1 MHVDAIGCHPERA
14 QRPKDLLSCHATN
27 SRSFATLRMTWS
39 LSLVLAT
46 TAGAQ
51 VRVNPT
57 GVSVSSMAA
66 TTVFLTFGGLR
77 DQQPVDA
84 YWCGEIISAAPAR
97 GTRCDPSTLYGKLPL
112 RYDLSQLRGGSFT
125 DIMSIPPSVVRLA
138 YQAAQRGATSTF
150 FYVRRFQSVSGGPD
164 EYVAVT
170 CRLTGGGARV
180 PFSLTDVRLEFDG
193 DEALPFIAPGESP
206 PTIAA
211 RIAYTGTGRLIGRWE
226 IVLPGE
232 EPPTSRDLLTEATLP
247 LEQRGSQRRFTQ
259 LERFNVFL
267 TPDGQVTLPGPDT
280 RKLPSAAEGTYRIL
294 LRVEAIDDREGDSNL
309 ADAGAGVG
317 TVHSGAVAG
326 FSLPV
331 LRYVVAGP
339 GARTRVDDPSPLR
352 LLSPRDADTLSAASP
367 FSLLWSPSEGVVP
380 DFYRVD
386 LETQRG
392 EALLSALLPRTA
404 RRYEVPAWLATRAG
418 DRAIRWRVIGL
429 AADGTHLRSSAWRSA
444 RFVNTVPAGQA
455 NKSHVSPR

>member
-1 MHVDAIGCHPERA
+1 MRSGLLGARAGSAI
-14 QRPKDLLSCHATN
+14 
-27 SRSFATLRMTWS
+27 ATLR
-39 LSLVLAT
+39 
-46 TAGAQ
+46 TAICLGVTVVPTAIAQ

-97 GTRCDPSTLYGKLPL
+97 GTRCDPATLYGKLPL

-150 FYVRRFQSVSGGPD
+150 FYVRRFASVTGGPD

-170 CRLTGGGARV
+170 CRLTGGGARA
-180 PFSLTDVRLEFDG
+180 PFSLTDVHLEFDG
-193 DEALPFIAPGESP
+193 QDALPFIAPGEAP
-206 PTIAA
+206 PPIAA

-232 EPPTSRDLLTEATLP
+232 EPPTSRDLVTEATLP
-247 LEQRGSQRRFTQ
+247 IDQRGSQRRFTQ
-259 LERFNVFL
+259 LERFNIFL
-267 TPDGQVTLPGPDT
+267 PPDGNVTLPGPDT
-280 RKLPSAAEGTYRIL
+280 RKLPSAAEGTYRVL
-294 LRVEAIDDREGDSNL
+294 LRVEATDDREGDSNL
-309 ADAGAGVG
+309 ADAGAGTGV
-317 TVHSGAVAG
+317 VHSGAVAG

-331 LRYVVAGP
+331 LRYVVAGA
-339 GARTRVDDPSPLR
+339 GARTRVAAAGALH
-352 LLSPRDADTLSAASP
+352 LLTPRDGDTVSSSTS
-367 FSLLWSPSEGVVP
+367 FTVLWSPSEGAAP

-386 LETQRG
+386 LETQQG

-404 RRYEVPAWLATRAG
+404 RRYEVPVWVAARAS
-418 DRAIRWRVIGL
+418 DRTIRWRVIGL
-429 AADGTHLRSSAWRSA
+429 AADGSHVQSSIWRSA
-444 RFVNTVPAGQA
+444 RVVAGA
-455 NKSHVSPR
+455 SSSHSSRSSDTRVAPQ

>member
-1 MHVDAIGCHPERA
+1 MRSAPLGARA
-14 QRPKDLLSCHATN
+14 GMLVALCLGVTVATPA
-27 SRSFATLRMTWS
+27 S
-39 LSLVLAT
+39 
-46 TAGAQ
+46 AQ

-97 GTRCDPSTLYGKLPL
+97 GTRCDPATLYGKLPL

-150 FYVRRFQSVSGGPD
+150 FYVRRFASTTGGLD

-170 CRLTGGGARV
+170 CRLTGGGARA
-180 PFSLTDVRLEFDG
+180 PFSLTDVHLEFDG
-193 DEALPFIAPGESP
+193 QDALPFIAPGEAP
-206 PTIAA
+206 PPIAA

-247 LEQRGSQRRFTQ
+247 IDQRGSQRRFTQ
-259 LERFNVFL
+259 LERFNIFL
-267 TPDGQVTLPGPDT
+267 PPDGHVTLPGPDT
-280 RKLPSAAEGTYRIL
+280 RRLPSAAEGTYRVL
-294 LRVEAIDDREGDSNL
+294 LRVEATDDREGDSNL
-309 ADAGAGVG
+309 ADADAGTGV
-317 TVHSGAVAG
+317 VHSGAVAG
-326 FSLPV
+326 FALPV
-331 LRYVVAGP
+331 LRYVVAGA
-339 GARTRVDDPSPLR
+339 GARTRVADAGALH
-352 LLSPRDADTLSAASP
+352 LLTPRDGDTLSMSAP
-367 FSLLWSPSEGVVP
+367 FTVLWSPSEGVAP

-386 LETQRG
+386 LETEQG
-392 EALLSALLPRTA
+392 EMLLSALLPRTA
-404 RRYEVPAWLATRAG
+404 RRYEVPAWVEARAI
-418 DRAIRWRVIGL
+418 DRTIRWRVIGL
-429 AADGTHLRSSAWRSA
+429 AADGNHVRSSVWRSVKLADASPSHSSRSSASSRA
-444 RFVNTVPAGQA
+444 APQ
-455 NKSHVSPR
+455 

>member
-1 MHVDAIGCHPERA
+1 MRRLTAIA
-14 QRPKDLLSCHATN
+14 MLA
-27 SRSFATLRMTWS
+27 
-39 LSLVLAT
+39 LVA

-84 YWCGEIISAAPAR
+84 YWCGEVISAAPAL
-97 GTRCDPSTLYGKLPL
+97 GTRCDPATLYGALPS
-112 RYDLSQLRGGSFT
+112 RYDLSQLRGGSYT
-125 DIMSIPPSVVRLA
+125 DLMSIPPSVVRLA
-138 YQAAQRGATSTF
+138 YQAAVRGATSTF
-150 FYVRRFQSVSGGPD
+150 FYVRRFRSVSGGPD

-180 PFSLTDVRLEFDG
+180 PFSLTDVHLEFDG
-193 DEALPFIAPGESP
+193 DDALPFIAPGETP

-232 EPPTSRDLLTEATLP
+232 ELPTSRDLLTEASLP

-267 TPDGQVTLPGPDT
+267 PPDGQVTLPGPDA

-294 LRVEAIDDREGDSNL
+294 LRVEATDDREGDSNL
-309 ADAGAGVG
+309 ADAGAGTG
-317 TVHSGAVAG
+317 IVHSGAVAG
-326 FSLPV
+326 FALPV
-331 LRYVVAGP
+331 LRYVVAGA
-339 GARTRVDDPSPLR
+339 GARTRVDDGNALR
-352 LLSPRDADTLSAASP
+352 LLTPRDGDTLSAASP
-367 FSLLWSPSEGVVP
+367 FAVLWSPSEGTVP

-386 LETQRG
+386 LETEHG
-392 EALLSALLPRTA
+392 EALLSALLPRNA
-404 RRYEVPAWLATRAG
+404 RRYDVPTWLAARAG
-418 DRAIRWRVIGL
+418 DRRIRWRVTGL
-429 AADGTHLRSSAWRSA
+429 AADGTHLRASAWRSA
-444 RFVNTVPAGQA
+444 KFVGAAAAASSGE
-455 NKSHVSPR
+455 KRVSPR

>member
-1 MHVDAIGCHPERA
+1 MDVG
-14 QRPKDLLSCHATN
+14 
-27 SRSFATLRMTWS
+27 LRCLRVTCG
-39 LSLVLAT
+39 LSLALAT
-46 TAGAQ
+46 PAGAQ

-66 TTVFLTFGGLR
+66 TTVFLTFGGLH
-77 DQQPVDA
+77 DQQPVEA

-97 GTRCDPSTLYGKLPL
+97 GTRCDPATLYGKLPL

-150 FYVRRFQSVSGGPD
+150 FYVRRFQSVGGGPD

-180 PFSLTDVRLEFDG
+180 PFSLTDVHLEFDG
-193 DEALPFIAPGESP
+193 EDAIPFIAPGENP

-267 TPDGQVTLPGPDT
+267 TPDGQVMLSGPEP

-294 LRVEAIDDREGDSNL
+294 LRVEATDDREGDSNL
-309 ADAGAGVG
+309 ADAGAGAGV
-317 TVHSGAVAG
+317 VHSGAVAG
-326 FSLPV
+326 FALPV

-339 GARTRVDDPSPLR
+339 GARTRVDDSSPLR
-352 LLSPRDADTLSAASP
+352 LLWPRDADTLSAANP
-367 FSLLWSPSEGVVP
+367 FAVLWSPSEGVVP

-386 LETQRG
+386 LETERG

-404 RRYEVPAWLATRAG
+404 RRYEVPTWLAARAG

-444 RFVNTVPAGQA
+444 RFVSTVPAGQS
-455 NKSHVSPR
+455 NNNRVSPR

>member
-1 MHVDAIGCHPERA
+1 MKTAATGASLRITIIGI
-14 QRPKDLLSCHATN
+14 
-27 SRSFATLRMTWS
+27 
-39 LSLVLAT
+39 LVLAT
-46 TAGAQ
+46 PAAAQ

-77 DQQPVDA
+77 DQRPVDA

-97 GTRCDPSTLYGKLPL
+97 GTRCDPTTLYGKLPL

-150 FYVRRFQSVSGGPD
+150 FYVRRFQSAAGGPD

-180 PFSLTDVRLEFDG
+180 PFSLTDVRLEFDNR
-193 DEALPFIAPGESP
+193 DVVPFIAPGDAP
-206 PTIAA
+206 PSIAA
-211 RIAYTGTGRLIGRWE
+211 QIAYTGTGRLVGRWE

-232 EPPTSRDLLTEATLP
+232 ELPTSRDLVTEATLP
-247 LEQRGSQRRFTQ
+247 LDQRGSQRRFTQ

-267 TPDGQVTLPGPDT
+267 PPDGQVTLPGPDI
-280 RKLPSAAEGTYRIL
+280 RKLPTAAEGTYRVL
-294 LRVEAIDDREGDSNL
+294 LRVEATDDREGDSDL
-309 ADAGAGVG
+309 SDAGAGIGV
-317 TVHSGAVAG
+317 VHSGAVAG
-326 FSLPV
+326 FALPV
-331 LRYVVAGP
+331 LRYVVAGA
-339 GARTRVDDPSPLR
+339 GARTQVSEAGTLR
-352 LLSPRDADTLSAASP
+352 LLLPREGDSLSTVTP
-367 FSLLWSPSEGVVP
+367 FVVMWSPSAGAAA

-386 LETQRG
+386 LETQQG

-404 RRYEVPAWLATRAG
+404 RRYEVPSWLATRAG
-418 DRAIRWRVIGL
+418 DRTIRWRVVGL
-429 AADGTHLRSSAWRSA
+429 AADGAHLRASAWRSA
-444 RFVNTVPAGQA
+444 KFTEAAR
-455 NKSHVSPR
+455 